1 MRIFLEWFY
10 YNSTLHE
17 LQWKG
22 DIECHDKVMESR
34 PNYPKIWYNLV
45 LSYKQ
50 KAKDYFHRDE
60 DITNK

>member
-22 DIECHDKVMESR
+22 DIECYDEVMGQY
-34 PNYPKIWYNLV
+34 PNYLRIWWYNLV
-45 LSYKQ
+45 LRFKQ
-50 KAKDYFHRDE
+50 FKDYFTR
-60 DITNK
+60 